1 MVNISLTRSDART
14 KLNKTNNFSYIA
26 WAYRLPHRLSH
37 HRAMHYPEQKLLA
50 DLFEA
55 YSELS
60 LSSIDESRS
69 SLARCFGARD
79 QGRDG
84 GVVSRILLVAA
95 LVWLGSVERWSE
107 GGRTGSGYA
116 RRRRS
121 SNRGLR
127 ITSGNERRAE
137 MVQLKPKEGQ
147 FACRPVLIP
156 CRANDDQASSR
167 SRVIIQPI
175 FLF

>member
-1 MVNISLTRSDART
+1 
-14 KLNKTNNFSYIA
+14 
-26 WAYRLPHRLSH
+26 
-37 HRAMHYPEQKLLA
+37 MHYPKQKLLA

-107 GGRTGSGYA
+107 GGQGAGTR
-116 RRRRS
+116 
-121 SNRGLR
+121 
-127 ITSGNERRAE
+127 
-137 MVQLKPKEGQ
+137 EGDGPQ
-147 FACRPVLIP
+147 TEA
-156 CRANDDQASSR
+156 
-167 SRVIIQPI
+167 
-175 FLF
+175 